1 VRRAVRSWPDLG
13 QAAPTDA
20 TGVSLLTVKAIGA
33 QVKPSRPH
41 RPVLLVR
48 PATIM
53 EHRDFHSASAAG
65 DLGCGKS
72 TFAGRPGGSQLPP
85 GSGENRGTAHV
96 HTLWTDLWT
105 TTCGQWRT

>member
-1 VRRAVRSWPDLG
+1 MPCVAVRSWPDLG

-33 QVKPSRPH
+33 QVKPSRAQ

-53 EHRDFHSASAAG
+53 EHRDFHSACAAG

-72 TFAGRPGGSQLPP
+72 TSAGRPGGS
-85 GSGENRGTAHV
+85 
-96 HTLWTDLWT
+96 
-105 TTCGQWRT
+105 